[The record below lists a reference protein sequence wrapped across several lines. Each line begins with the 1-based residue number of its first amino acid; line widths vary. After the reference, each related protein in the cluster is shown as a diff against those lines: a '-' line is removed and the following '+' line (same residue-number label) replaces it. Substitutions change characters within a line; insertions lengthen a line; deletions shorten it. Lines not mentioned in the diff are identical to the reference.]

1 MATRNMK
8 RRLYLRLNIILDI
21 FGLSICCSLKRE
33 QTHYLYA
40 SDKAI
45 SGTNPWQFITK
56 KKLEIGLGELL
67 ISLND
72 FFSAP

>member
-1 MATRNMK
+1 M
-8 RRLYLRLNIILDI
+8 Y
-21 FGLSICCSLKRE
+21 
-33 QTHYLYA
+33 Q
-40 SDKAI
+40 DKAI

-72 FFSAP
+72 FFQRLN